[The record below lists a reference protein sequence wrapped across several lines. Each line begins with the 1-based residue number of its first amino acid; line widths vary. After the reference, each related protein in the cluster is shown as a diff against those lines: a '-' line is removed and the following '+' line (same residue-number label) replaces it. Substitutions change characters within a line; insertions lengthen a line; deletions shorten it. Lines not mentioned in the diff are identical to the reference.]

1 MKLVDI
7 LARELKAWPEG
18 VDSVWQSSCDNEI
31 YFDTD
36 VPPFYTSLNAED
48 SGTQGAVITQAQ
60 WQAAVDALNAPKVVE
75 WDGVGDPPVGTVCEY
90 DARPIG
96 KGEPLFVK
104 VEVKYL
110 SEQSIVIICTDV
122 PDGENKENI
131 GVELALM
138 NGISMRGKFR
148 PIRTDE
154 QVAAE
159 EREAEDN
166 EVMSRYMSLSDC
178 EKGILGHSPERVII
192 GLMRVMGY
200 RKEPKPC
207 GS

>member
-7 LARELKAWPEG
+7 LARELKVWPEG

-31 YFDTD
+31 YFDSD

-48 SGTQGAVITQAQ
+48 SGTQGAVITQAE

-75 WDGVGDPPVGTVCEY
+75 WDGVGLPPVGLDVEIKRGNCTWIDGDEWQ
-90 DARPIG
+90 IG
-96 KGEPLFVK
+96 KTATVMASFLNSRDIEMASVQFPGGHCECILARC
-104 VEVKYL
+104 L
-110 SEQSIVIICTDV
+110 S
-122 PDGENKENI
+122 
-131 GVELALM
+131 
-138 NGISMRGKFR
+138 
-148 PIRTDE
+148 PIRTAE

-178 EKGILGHSPERVII
+178 EKGILGHSPERAII

>member
-31 YFDTD
+31 YFDAD
-36 VPPFYTSLNAED
+36 VAPFYTSLNAED

-75 WDGVGDPPVGTVCEY
+75 WDEVGLPPVGLDVEIKRGNCTWIDGDEWQ
-90 DARPIG
+90 IG
-96 KGEPLFVK
+96 KTATVMASFLNSRDIEMASVQFPGGHCECILARC
-104 VEVKYL
+104 L
-110 SEQSIVIICTDV
+110 S
-122 PDGENKENI
+122 
-131 GVELALM
+131 
-138 NGISMRGKFR
+138 
-148 PIRTDE
+148 PIRTAE

-159 EREAEDN
+159 EREKAIKEMMMHGVDAGDSTI
-166 EVMSRYMSLSDC
+166 EYSCAALYDA
-178 EKGILGHSPERVII
+178 
-192 GLMRVMGY
+192 GY
-200 RKEPKPC
+200 RKEANPC

>member
-31 YFDTD
+31 YFDAY

-48 SGTQGAVITQAQ
+48 SGIRGAVITQAQ

-75 WDGVGDPPVGTVCEY
+75 WDEFGFLASGVTCEFTTNDGHNWKGCKILY
-90 DARPIG
+90 ADEVSILTGELEGKADRRLLRKCDA
-96 KGEPLFVK
+96 
-104 VEVKYL
+104 
-110 SEQSIVIICTDV
+110 DV
-122 PDGENKENI
+122 
-131 GVELALM
+131 
-138 NGISMRGKFR
+138 KFR
-148 PIRTDE
+148 PARTAE

-166 EVMSRYMSLSDC
+166 EVMSRYLSLSDC
-178 EKGILGHSPERVII
+178 EKGMLGRSPERVII